1 MKTALIFKK
10 TKVQLERD
18 KRIKKDI
25 KDGIA
30 ELKAISRRLQR
41 RLKVLR
47 NGK

>member
-1 MKTALIFKK
+1 MKTALTFTP
-10 TKVQLERD
+10 TKIQL
-18 KRIKKDI
+18 KRRRETKEA
-25 KDGIA
+25 IA